1 LPAYKGLLLLV
12 LLLAIIVIAVNMIS
26 GPTTTISTPS
36 STSSHSQ
43 SVEITYS
50 LKAHLWFVAIH
61 PFRDGN
67 GRVVRLP
74 AGLSSSGTVSSP
86 DGEEGAQEEG
96 TSPP

>member
-1 LPAYKGLLLLV
+1 
-12 LLLAIIVIAVNMIS
+12 M
-26 GPTTTISTPS
+26 
-36 STSSHSQ
+36 
-43 SVEITYS
+43 TYS